1 MAYKMKGFS
10 GFGNSPLKQDYTTQT
25 VTDEDLEKSRNRM
38 NARADAIEK
47 IKNMPIAKGL
57 KGEAR
62 SEKDKYTTKGEK
74 EAIIAI
80 NEQLR
85 EKRIKATTSKWP
97 KIKDKDW
104 EEVKKKVNKKA

>member
-1 MAYKMKGFS
+1 MGYKMKGFS

-74 EAIIAI
+74 EAITAI

-85 EKRIKATTSKWP
+85 EKRVKATTDEWSKMEEG
-97 KIKDKDW
+97 W